1 MKQFMRSILA
11 TALCAGL
18 TWQASAADNEGFT
31 SLFNGKNLDGWD
43 GNPKF
48 WSVRDGAITGQTT
61 KENPTK
67 GNTFIIWRNGKVDDF
82 ELRLQ
87 YKIINGN
94 SGIQYR
100 SKELGNWV
108 VGGYQGDFEAGK
120 TYSGIL
126 YEERGRGILAQR
138 GQMTS
143 IARIGDKHKVE
154 VLGSLGASED
164 IQSQIKN
171 EDWNDYKIIAV
182 ENRFVHVINGRVT
195 AIVLDEDKDKQVDS
209 GILALQLHAGPPMTV
224 QFRDIKIKKLK
235 PIQIGG
241 VWNMEVFSDQGVGT
255 PVFHLQQQGDQLL
268 GQYEGL
274 LGKSPVKG
282 TVSGDVVEFN
292 ISGEYEGQ
300 TVTASYRGKMKPNGA
315 LSGEVTLNDEMLLN
329 WSATRK
335 N

>member
-1 MKQFMRSILA
+1 MRSILA

-18 TWQASAADNEGFT
+18 AWQASAADDEGFT
-31 SLFNGKNLDGWD
+31 SIFNGENLDGWD
-43 GNPKF
+43 GSSKF

-67 GNTFIIWRNGKVDDF
+67 GNTFIIWRDGKVDDF

-100 SKELGNWV
+100 SKDLGNWV

-126 YEERGRGILAQR
+126 YEEKGRGILAQR
-138 GQMTS
+138 GQMT
-143 IARIGDKHKVE
+143 RIVRNGGKHKVE
-154 VLGSLGASED
+154 VLGSLGASDD
-164 IQSQIKN
+164 IQSNIKN
-171 EDWNDYKIIAV
+171 EDWNDYKIIAA
-182 ENRFVHVINGRVT
+182 ENRFVHIINGRVT
-195 AIVLDEDKDKQVDS
+195 AIVVDEDAEKRVDS

-241 VWNMEVFSDQGVGT
+241 VWNVEVFSDQGVGT
-255 PVFHLQQQGDQLL
+255 PVFHFEQQGTQIE

-274 LGKSPVKG
+274 FGKSPVKG
-282 TVSGDVVEFN
+282 KVNGDLVEFSV
-292 ISGEYEGQ
+292 SGEYEGQ
-300 TVTASYRGKMKPNGA
+300 TVTATYKGKMKSNGS
-315 LSGEVTLNDEMLLN
+315 LSGEVRFNDEINLN

>member
-1 MKQFMRSILA
+1 
-11 TALCAGL
+11 
-18 TWQASAADNEGFT
+18 
-31 SLFNGKNLDGWD
+31 
-43 GNPKF
+43 
-48 WSVRDGAITGQTT
+48 
-61 KENPTK
+61 
-67 GNTFIIWRNGKVDDF
+67 
-82 ELRLQ
+82 
-87 YKIINGN
+87 
-94 SGIQYR
+94 
-100 SKELGNWV
+100 
-108 VGGYQGDFEAGK
+108 
-120 TYSGIL
+120 
-126 YEERGRGILAQR
+126 
-138 GQMTS
+138 MTS
-143 IARIGDKHKVE
+143 VVRNGDKHKVE

-195 AIVLDEDKDKQVDS
+195 AIVLDEDKEKQVGS

-241 VWNMEVFSDQGVGT
+241 VWNMEIFSDQGVGT
-255 PVFHLQQQGDQLL
+255 PVFHLQQQGNQLQ

-315 LSGEVTLNDEMLLN
+315 LAGEVTLNDEMLLN

>member
-1 MKQFMRSILA
+1 MAAF
-11 TALCAGL
+11 LCAGL
-18 TWQASAADNEGFT
+18 AWEMNAADEEGFV
-31 SLFNGKNLDGWD
+31 SLFNGKDLEGWD

-48 WSVRDGAITGQTT
+48 WSIKDGTITGQTT

-67 GNTFIIWRNGKVDDF
+67 GNTFIIWRNGNVDDF

-100 SKELGNWV
+100 SKDFGNWV
-108 VGGYQGDFEAGK
+108 VGGYQGDFEAGN

-126 YEERGRGILAQR
+126 YEEKGRGILAQR

-143 IARIGDKHKVE
+143 VVRNGDKHRVE

-164 IQSQIKN
+164 IQSHINK

-182 ENRFVHVINGRVT
+182 ENRFVHVINNRVT
-195 AIVLDEDKDKQVDS
+195 AIVIDNDDDKRVGS

-224 QFRDIKIKKLK
+224 QFRNIKIRKLK
-235 PIQIGG
+235 PVQVGG
-241 VWNMEVFSDQGVGT
+241 VWKVEVFSDQGIGT
-255 PVFHLQQQGDQLL
+255 PVFHLEQQGELISGKYD
-268 GQYEGL
+268 GL
-274 LGKSPVKG
+274 FGKRPVAGK
-282 TVSGDVVEFN
+282 VAGDVVEFS

-300 TVTASYRGKMKPNGA
+300 DVTAQYKGRMKPDGT
-315 LSGEVTLNDEMLLN
+315 LSGDVTFNEEVKLT

-335 N
+335 H

>member
-1 MKQFMRSILA
+1 MRSILA

-18 TWQASAADNEGFT
+18 IWQASAADNEGFT

-143 IARIGDKHKVE
+143 VVRNGDKHKVE

-195 AIVLDEDKDKQVDS
+195 AIVLDEDKEKQVGS
-209 GILALQLHAGPPMTV
+209 GILALQLHAVPPMTV

-241 VWNMEVFSDQGVGT
+241 VWNMEIFSDQGVGT
-255 PVFHLQQQGDQLL
+255 PVFHLQQQGNQLQ

-315 LSGEVTLNDEMLLN
+315 LAGEVTLNDEMLLN

>member
-18 TWQASAADNEGFT
+18 IWQASAADNEGFT

-143 IARIGDKHKVE
+143 VVRNGDKHKVE

-195 AIVLDEDKDKQVDS
+195 AIVLDEDKEKQVGS

-241 VWNMEVFSDQGVGT
+241 VWNMEIFSDQGVGT
-255 PVFHLQQQGDQLL
+255 PVFHLQQQGNQLQ

-315 LSGEVTLNDEMLLN
+315 LAGEVTLNDEMLLN

>member
-1 MKQFMRSILA
+1 MRSILA

-18 TWQASAADNEGFT
+18 IWQASAADNEGFT

-143 IARIGDKHKVE
+143 VVRNGDKHKVE

-195 AIVLDEDKDKQVDS
+195 AIVLDEDKEKQVGS

-241 VWNMEVFSDQGVGT
+241 VWNMEIFSDQGVGT
-255 PVFHLQQQGDQLL
+255 PVFHLQQQGNQLQ

-315 LSGEVTLNDEMLLN
+315 LAGEVTLNDEMLLN

>member
-1 MKQFMRSILA
+1 MKQFMRSVLA

-18 TWQASAADNEGFT
+18 AWQASAADNEGFT
-31 SLFNGKNLDGWD
+31 SIFNGKNLEGWD

-61 KENPTK
+61 KETPTK
-67 GNTFIIWRNGKVDDF
+67 GNTFIIWRDGKVGDF

-143 IARIGDKHKVE
+143 IVRNGDKHKVE
-154 VLGSLGASED
+154 VLGSLGASDD
-164 IQSQIKN
+164 IQSHIKMRIGMITKSSPSKI
-171 EDWNDYKIIAV
+171 DSSTSSMAVSLPLSSMNDK
-182 ENRFVHVINGRVT
+182 E
-195 AIVLDEDKDKQVDS
+195 KQVDS

-224 QFRDIKIKKLK
+224 QFRDIKIKNLK
-235 PIQIGG
+235 PIQVGG
-241 VWNMEVFSDQGVGT
+241 VWNVEVFSDQGVGT
-255 PVFHLQQQGDQLL
+255 PVFHFEQHGNQLE

-274 LGKSPVKG
+274 FGKSPVKG
-282 TVSGDVVEFN
+282 KVDGDSVEFSV
-292 ISGEYEGQ
+292 SGEYEGTNSHRNLQ
-300 TVTASYRGKMKPNGA
+300 RQNET
-315 LSGEVTLNDEMLLN
+315 EWFTL
-329 WSATRK
+329 WRSHI
-335 N
+335 

>member
-1 MKQFMRSILA
+1 MRSLFA
-11 TALCAGL
+11 TALLTGL
-18 TWQASAADNEGFT
+18 AWQLNAADNEGFT
-31 SLFNGKNLDGWD
+31 SIFNGKNLDGWD

-67 GNTFIIWRNGKVDDF
+67 GNTFIIWRDGVLDDF

-100 SKELGNWV
+100 SKDLGNWV
-108 VGGYQGDFEAGK
+108 VGGYQGDFEARD

-126 YEERGRGILAQR
+126 YEEKGRGILAQR

-143 IARIGDKHKVE
+143 ILRNGKKHQVE
-154 VLGSLGASED
+154 VIGSLGASED
-164 IQSQIKN
+164 IQSHIKK

-182 ENRFVHVINGRVT
+182 ENRFVHIINGRVT
-195 AIVLDEDKDKQVDS
+195 AIVVDNDAEKRVDS
-209 GILALQLHAGPPMTV
+209 GILALQLHAGDPMTV
-224 QFRDIKIKKLK
+224 QFRDIKIRKLK
-235 PIQIGG
+235 PVQVGG
-241 VWNMEVFSDQGVGT
+241 VWNVEVFSDQGIGT
-255 PVFHLQQQGDQLL
+255 PVFHFEQEKEQLSGQYNGLFGKSSVKGKVTGDQ
-268 GQYEGL
+268 
-274 LGKSPVKG
+274 
-282 TVSGDVVEFN
+282 VEFSV
-292 ISGEYEGQ
+292 SGEYEGQ
-300 TVTASYRGKMKPNGA
+300 SVVAHYKGKMKADGS
-315 LSGEVTLNDEMLLN
+315 LSGEVVFNDEINLN

>member
-1 MKQFMRSILA
+1 MRSILA

-18 TWQASAADNEGFT
+18 IWQASAADNEGFT

-143 IARIGDKHKVE
+143 VVRNGDKHKVE

-195 AIVLDEDKDKQVDS
+195 AIVLDEDKEKQVGS

-255 PVFHLQQQGDQLL
+255 PVFHLQQQGNQLQ

-315 LSGEVTLNDEMLLN
+315 LAGEVTLNDEMLLN

>member
-1 MKQFMRSILA
+1 MRSILA

-18 TWQASAADNEGFT
+18 IWQASAADNEGFT
-31 SLFNGKNLDGWD
+31 SLFNGKNLNGWD

-67 GNTFIIWRNGKVDDF
+67 GNTFIIWRDGKVDDF

-143 IARIGDKHKVE
+143 VVRNGDKHKVE

-195 AIVLDEDKDKQVDS
+195 AIVLDEDKEKQVGS

-241 VWNMEVFSDQGVGT
+241 VWNMEIFSDQGVGT
-255 PVFHLQQQGDQLL
+255 PVFHLQQQGNQLQ

-315 LSGEVTLNDEMLLN
+315 LAGEVTLNDEMLLN
-329 WSATRK
+329 WSGTRK

>member
-1 MKQFMRSILA
+1 MAAF
-11 TALCAGL
+11 LCAGL
-18 TWQASAADNEGFT
+18 AWEMNAADEEGFV
-31 SLFNGKNLDGWD
+31 SLFNGKDLEGWD

-48 WSVRDGAITGQTT
+48 WSIKDGTITGQTT

-67 GNTFIIWRNGKVDDF
+67 GNTFIIWRNGNVDDF

-94 SGIQYR
+94 SGIKYR
-100 SKELGNWV
+100 SKDFGNWV
-108 VGGYQGDFEAGK
+108 VGGYQGDFEAGN

-126 YEERGRGILAQR
+126 YEEKGRGILAQR

-143 IARIGDKHKVE
+143 VVRNGDKHRVE

-164 IQSQIKN
+164 IQSHINK

-182 ENRFVHVINGRVT
+182 ENRFVHVINNRVT
-195 AIVLDEDKDKQVDS
+195 AIVIDNDDDKRVGS

-224 QFRDIKIKKLK
+224 QFRNIKIRKLK
-235 PIQIGG
+235 PVQVGG
-241 VWNMEVFSDQGVGT
+241 VWKVEVFSDQGIGT
-255 PVFHLQQQGDQLL
+255 PVFHLEQQGELISGKYD
-268 GQYEGL
+268 GL
-274 LGKSPVKG
+274 FGKRPVAGK
-282 TVSGDVVEFN
+282 VAGDVVEFS

-300 TVTASYRGKMKPNGA
+300 DVTAQYKGRMKPDGT
-315 LSGEVTLNDEMLLN
+315 LSGDVTFNEEVKLT

-335 N
+335 H